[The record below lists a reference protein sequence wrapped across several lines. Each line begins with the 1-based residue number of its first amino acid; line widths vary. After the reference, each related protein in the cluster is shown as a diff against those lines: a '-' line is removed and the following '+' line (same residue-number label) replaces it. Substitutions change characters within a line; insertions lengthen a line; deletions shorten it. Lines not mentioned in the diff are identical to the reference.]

1 MSIQGY
7 EEEKW
12 FKEVPKSLGVVSD
25 SDEHVMCDPALDV
38 TDDVV
43 PVAC

>member
-1 MSIQGY
+1 MSIQVY

-12 FKEVPKSLGVVSD
+12 FKEVPKSVGVVSD
-25 SDEHVMCDPALDV
+25 SDEDSNVRSRVDV